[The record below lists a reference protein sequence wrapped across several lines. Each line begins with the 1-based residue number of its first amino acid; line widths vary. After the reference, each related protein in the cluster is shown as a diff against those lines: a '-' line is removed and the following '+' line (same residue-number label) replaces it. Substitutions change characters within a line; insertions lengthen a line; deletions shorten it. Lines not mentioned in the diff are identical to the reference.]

1 MEDQTAGETAG
12 QAAARPDEPP
22 GPAAGGAGSPAPTSA
37 ATTSGR
43 SWWRPEWYLPVL
55 AAIVFLTAW
64 ELFGRATNPI
74 LFSPPSRVA
83 GAFVDLTASGRLPR
97 ALLTTLNTLLVGY
110 ALSVVVGLVGG
121 VLLGRKAR
129 LAQVVE
135 PYIDAVYATP
145 RVVIVPLV
153 ILWFGVGYTGRLFII
168 WLGTVI
174 PIILNTAIGVR
185 QARPDLVEVA
195 RAFGASERQLIRH
208 VIVPAS
214 VPYIVAGLRIA
225 AGRALVG
232 VIVAE
237 IFLDLTGVGGIIQTE
252 SAYFRT
258 ANMLAAVIVVAALGA
273 VFIGGL
279 GLVER
284 RFASWKE
291 STAV

>member
-1 MEDQTAGETAG
+1 MAQQSAG
-12 QAAARPDEPP
+12 QATAERPQGRAEGGDGRP
-22 GPAAGGAGSPAPTSA
+22 GPAGRRSA
-37 ATTSGR
+37 VAR
-43 SWWRPEWYLPVL
+43 WWRPEWYLPVL
-55 AAIVFLTAW
+55 AAIVFMTAW

-83 GAFVDLTASGRLPR
+83 EAFVELTADGRLPR
-97 ALLTTLNTLLVGY
+97 ALGITLNTLLVGY
-110 ALSVVVGLVGG
+110 LLSMVVGLVVG
-121 VLLGRKAR
+121 VLLGRNKI
-129 LAQVVE
+129 LADLVE

-153 ILWFGVGYTGRLFII
+153 ILWFGVGYNGRLFLI

-185 QARPDLVEVA
+185 NARPDLLEVA
-195 RAFGASERQLIRH
+195 RSFGASERQLVRH
-208 VIVPAS
+208 VIIPGS

-237 IFLDLTGVGGIIQTE
+237 IFLDLTGLGGIIQTE
-252 SAYFRT
+252 SQYFRT

-273 VFIGGL
+273 IIIGGL
-279 GLVER
+279 GVLER

-291 STAV
+291 SSVV